1 MVDKIK
7 ATNMRKMGMSYKDIS
22 IAAGCSESWCK
33 QNLRDVKQEYSISDD
48 QLAVKNQAIE
58 ILEEALAKMRSLG

>member
-7 ATNMRKMGMSYKDIS
+7 ATDMRKMGMSYKDIAV
-22 IAAGCSESWCK
+22 AAGCSESWCK
-33 QNLRDVKQEYSISDD
+33 QNLKDVKQEYSISDE

-58 ILEEALAKMRSLG
+58 ILEEALAKLRSIG

>member
-7 ATNMRKMGMSYKDIS
+7 AVNMRKMGMSYKDIS

-33 QNLRDVKQEYSISDD
+33 QNLKDVRQEYSISDE

-58 ILEEALAKMRSLG
+58 ILEEALAKLRSLG